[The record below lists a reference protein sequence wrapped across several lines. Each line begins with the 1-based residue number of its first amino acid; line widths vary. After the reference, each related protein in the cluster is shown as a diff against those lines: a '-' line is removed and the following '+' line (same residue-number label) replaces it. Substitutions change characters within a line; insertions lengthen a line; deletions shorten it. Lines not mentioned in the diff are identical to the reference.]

1 MLKSMIFKVLN
12 KSKNM
17 IDFVNKTSFIPSRN
31 VLEIL
36 ESIKNE
42 IDSKNIV
49 ELVFVNDSEIK
60 NLNSTFLNKNYPT
73 DVLSFPLESEIC
85 DVLGSVVISIDRA
98 FFAARENNHPVE
110 HEIIILF
117 VHGILHL
124 KGFNHESD
132 NGEHRKKESEI
143 LKKYNIN
150 IGLIDRV
157 N

>member
-1 MLKSMIFKVLN
+1 
-12 KSKNM
+12 M
-17 IDFVNKTSFIPSRN
+17 IDFINKTKFIISNETLN
-31 VLEIL
+31 VL

-42 IDSKNIV
+42 VDSKNLVELIIV
-49 ELVFVNDSEIK
+49 EDYEIQT
-60 NLNSTFLNKNYPT
+60 LNFNFLNKNYPT

-98 FFAARENNHPVE
+98 FFAAKENNHSIE

-117 VHGILHL
+117 VHGLLHL
-124 KGFNHESD
+124 KGFDHESD
-132 NGEHRKKESEI
+132 NGEHRKKESEL

>member
-1 MLKSMIFKVLN
+1 
-12 KSKNM
+12 M
-17 IDFVNKTSFIPSRN
+17 IDFVNKTSFMPSIN
-31 VLEIL
+31 LLEIL

-49 ELVFVNDSEIK
+49 ELIFVDDEEIK

-73 DVLSFPLESEIC
+73 DVLSFPLEKSIC
-85 DVLGSVVISIDRA
+85 NILGSIVISIDRA
-98 FFAARENNHPVE
+98 FFAAKENNHSIE

-143 LKKYNIN
+143 LEKYGIN
-150 IGLIDRV
+150 IGLIKRT